1 MHLSLR
7 STDIKLTA
15 KDLNLTLRQEQDT
28 LNTSIQYIGLK
39 VLAKTITREIKGF
52 KIEKEVKLAS
62 MC

>member
-7 STDIKLTA
+7 STDIKLNS
-15 KDLNLTLRQEQDT
+15 KRLNLTLRQEQDT
-28 LNTSIQYIGLK
+28 LNTSIQYRIESPSQNNQ
-39 VLAKTITREIKGF
+39 AREIKGF